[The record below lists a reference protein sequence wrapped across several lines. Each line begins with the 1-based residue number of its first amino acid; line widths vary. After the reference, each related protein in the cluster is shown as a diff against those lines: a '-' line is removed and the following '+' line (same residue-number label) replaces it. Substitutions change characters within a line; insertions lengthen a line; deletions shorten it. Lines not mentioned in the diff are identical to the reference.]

1 MVEFGVGRLEG
12 DEWRPSKIRTMSDH
26 VRDQK
31 PEEALEPSPVAVAR
45 ARAISGLSKTKR
57 QSWDTTNCPRNWQ
70 DRGRVSI

>member
-31 PEEALEPSPVAVAR
+31 LKEALEPSPVAVAR
-45 ARAISGLSKTKR
+45 ARLMSELPKEGQLGGIPLPA
-57 QSWDTTNCPRNWQ
+57 
-70 DRGRVSI
+70 